1 MRRYVQILSQ
11 FTSYRY
17 IIGSENDLYYKE
29 FIADVNFIN
38 LNRLKVWGYFLV
50 VLVISQ
56 LYSDFFLGEFWS
68 TGQIGYFMILDIA
81 LGIVTCLILF
91 ITHFRYPKSRE
102 NIKPLYIVFTQAYI
116 LFHLLWGSAISIVE
130 SSTANGVPTYLL
142 GVFTAATI
150 FIVRGF
156 VFFVFLVIS
165 LIALFTGLYFSG
177 MSFNTIFTQYSTTV
191 ALITMAWVISRV
203 LFNTRKHTFYNTKE
217 LELARNSLDK
227 TVKIR
232 TAELS
237 ESNEKLL
244 AEIKERKRY
253 EKVLQYEKKRAQE
266 ADRLKSVFLAN
277 MSHEIRTPLNGILG
291 FGDLIQNQ
299 ELPSDKR
306 ARYLEIINSN
316 SHQLLKII
324 DDLMDISMI
333 ESNQLK
339 INKISFSLSI
349 LFPDDVEFFKNFMRI
364 HNKEQIELI
373 LDGFPPNANDR
384 IFSDPTRLQQI
395 LYNLLSN
402 SIKFTEKGYVKFG
415 GKIDNKF
422 ALVYVEDTG
431 IGIQPEIGKVI
442 FKAFRQGEETITRS
456 YGGTGLGLS
465 ISKGI
470 IELLGGMI
478 WIDFSYT
485 KGALFCFS
493 IPTEEVTSDS
503 EAFFYLK
510 DFTILENKNLLIV
523 DDNKQESSFLADTFK
538 TRRANISWIKY
549 EKLMSKSTENVPDLV
564 ILDSDKDATRLRQ
577 SLSQLA
583 DIYSGIPLI
592 AIIPDIPGLRTEF
605 DKSAGIF
612 ILTKPVNIQLLL
624 IKCVEFLNNENE

>member
-1 MRRYVQILSQ
+1 MRKLKQILQLLSQ
-11 FTSYRY
+11 FWYKP
-17 IIGSENDLYYKE
+17 ILENDLNRKE
-29 FIADVNFIN
+29 FYADIN
-38 LNRLKVWGYFLV
+38 YINYNRLRAWGYFALIF
-50 VLVISQ
+50 VISQ
-56 LYSDFFLGEFWS
+56 LYSDFFLEKFWQ
-68 TGQIGYFMILDIA
+68 TGQVSKFMALDLILSLVIFIVLFVTHYRPPKSLLDIK
-81 LGIVTCLILF
+81 LIHIRF
-91 ITHFRYPKSRE
+91 
-102 NIKPLYIVFTQAYI
+102 VQAYV
-116 LFHLLWGSAISIVE
+116 LFHLCWASAVSVVE

-165 LIALFTGLYFSG
+165 LIALFTGLFFSG
-177 MSFNTIFTQYSTTV
+177 MSFNSIFTQYSTTV
-191 ALITMAWVISRV
+191 ALITMAWVVSRV

-237 ESNEKLL
+237 ETNEKLL

-349 LFPDDVEFFKNFMRI
+349 LFPDAVEFFKNFMRI

-373 LDGFPPNANDR
+373 LDGFPHNANDR

-415 GKIDNKF
+415 GKIENKF

-470 IELLGGMI
+470 IELLGGII

-523 DDNKQESSFLADTFK
+523 DDNVQESSFLADTFK

-549 EKLMSKSTENVPDLV
+549 EKLLSNSIENVPDLIV
-564 ILDSDKDATRLRQ
+564 LDSDKDDKHLRQ

-583 DIYSGIPLI
+583 NMYSGIPLI
-592 AIIPDIPGLRTEF
+592 AIIPDIPEIRSEF
-605 DKSAGIF
+605 DKSAGTF

-624 IKCVEFLNNENE
+624 IKCVEFLNNESE